1 MKTKFMMMMAAAA
14 LVLTSCSNDD
24 ETDNWN
30 GEIRLSSGLAVQ
42 TRANNTDVPDKQIA
56 ENQTVYTWVD
66 KVPIS
71 SGDAATAYINAWTLT
86 AQGNGTFMGNA
97 QYYPADGA
105 KLDFYAMHGNF
116 TFTENGDVFP
126 TTAINHDVAANQ
138 STNLGENY
146 LKSDL
151 LYGLKTEVTR
161 SGSAVNLTFYHLLS
175 KVEVALKS
183 GAGSPNLVGAT
194 VTIENTR
201 LKASFT
207 PSKTAD
213 INNSVSETAQAARA
227 GLVTCP
233 TDNNDV
239 TSIAIATKMA
249 TGDFA
254 AGTEY
259 AAAIIVPQTVAEGT
273 QFIKV
278 VLANNGGTFTY
289 KVPNEITFESGKKYQ
304 YQITVN
310 KSSLSV
316 TSSISGWSP
325 ITAITGEATM
335 SN

>member
-14 LVLTSCSNDD
+14 MVLTSCSNDD

-42 TRANNTDVPDKQIA
+42 TRANNPDVPDEQIA
-56 ENQTVYTWVD
+56 QGQTVYTWVD

-71 SGDAATAYINAWTLT
+71 DATTAYINAWTLT
-86 AQGNGTFMGNA
+86 AGGDGTFTGSA

-116 TFTENGDVFP
+116 TFNDDAAFP
-126 TTAINHDVAANQ
+126 TTIPHAVEADQ
-138 STNLGENY
+138 SKNLESNY

-151 LYGLKTEVTR
+151 LYGLTKGVTR
-161 SGSAVNLTFYHLLS
+161 SGNAVNLTFYHLLS

-183 GAGSPNLVGAT
+183 GTGSPSLKDAT
-194 VTIENTR
+194 VTIEGTR
-201 LKASFT
+201 LKASFA

-213 INNSVSETAQAARA
+213 INSSTPKTAQDARA

-233 TDNNDV
+233 TDNNDA
-239 TSIAIATKMA
+239 TPIAIATEITTNDFA
-249 TGDFA
+249 TG
-254 AGTEY
+254 TTY
-259 AAAIIVPQTVAEGT
+259 AAAIIVPQTVEKDT
-273 QFIKV
+273 KFIKV
-278 VLANNGGTFTY
+278 QLQNGEIFTY
-289 KVPNEITFESGKKYQ
+289 KVPNADITFESGKKYQ

-310 KSSLSV
+310 RSGLSV
-316 TSSISGWSP
+316 KSGISDWSP

-335 SN
+335 GD